1 MKLQALRTHD
11 NPYVTLPQNSPAD
24 TGVMLVD
31 APQPHG
37 YYTPWSESRCSG
49 LLPVSRRHVK
59 SELIAAMEDD
69 TIGMEDM
76 FLIFEVT
83 DDLGIDREQVS
94 VPLGKEDPGAVRLLD
109 TGEVE
114 IVVPVSVPLKD
125 WTETLRAE
133 LVSLG
138 LDTNEE
144 E

>member
-1 MKLQALRTHD
+1 M
-11 NPYVTLPQNSPAD
+11 
-24 TGVMLVD
+24 
-31 APQPHG
+31 
-37 YYTPWSESRCSG
+37 
-49 LLPVSRRHVK
+49 
-59 SELIAAMEDD
+59 AAMEDD

-94 VPLGKEDPGAVRLLD
+94 VPLGKEDPGVVRLLE

-114 IVVPVSVPLKD
+114 IVVPVSVPLED
-125 WTETLRAE
+125 WAETLRAE

-138 LDTNEE
+138 LDTGEE